1 MNMFKRNAV
10 QENIDPK
17 SFAFERYAKLPDP
30 KKYTDDAI
38 AITVKFLG
46 KNGDYFVET
55 IEKAPCSKDNFNNY
69 IKSNS
74 SSLIDNDDKEVN
86 KELIYN
92 SDGKINEKAIEM
104 ALSYK
109 NLNKPSDIYN
119 KLFEKNLLSQA
130 EAEAEAKAKAE
141 AEAKAKADAEAE
153 LADTKGGYN
162 ANKRSRTV
170 GSKGKTI
177 RQPRKPNRR
186 SRRSL

>member
-1 MNMFKRNAV
+1 MFKRNAV

-69 IKSNS
+69 IKSDS
-74 SSLIDNDDKEVN
+74 SSLKDNDDKVIN

-130 EAEAEAKAKAE
+130 EADAEAEAKADAE
-141 AEAKAKADAEAE
+141 AEAKAKLVDK
-153 LADTKGGYN
+153 KGGYD
-162 ANKRSRTV
+162 ANKKSRSV
-170 GSKGKTI
+170 GSKRKTI
-177 RQPRKPNRR
+177 RHAKRPNRR
-186 SRRSL
+186 SRHSRLYM